1 MSCERVDVEKELRT
15 LLAKFDALGNITRAT
30 WYEFRQAALEFA
42 RPGTTPMDIVLR
54 AWEIVGHDTAKAY
67 VTSLD
72 LSKPT
77 FLEDIGR
84 LIVQS
89 STMMGESARLR
100 RGGGPNEVFVEWDRC
115 PWPEF
120 ARRYG
125 ATMEEDVLGCDRW
138 FQTVIKDIN
147 DIFGTDVKLETLSAI
162 PRGDRTCTRR
172 LTMSARPGRSGS
184 GGGGGGGAGGKN
196 SGAEG
201 ASEADERSR
210 GVRGDEVGGGA
221 KRGGK

>member
-1 MSCERVDVEKELRT
+1 MSEGAVDPERELRT

-30 WYEFRQAALEFA
+30 WYEFRRAALDFA
-42 RPGTTPMDIVLR
+42 RPGTTPLDIVLR
-54 AWEIVGHDTAKAY
+54 AWEIVGHDTARAY
-67 VTSLD
+67 VTALD
-72 LSKPT
+72 LSRPS

-89 STMMGESARLR
+89 STMMGESARLKK
-100 RGGGPNEVFVEWDRC
+100 GSGPNEVYVEWDRC

-125 ATMEEDVLGCDRW
+125 ATMEEDVLGCDMW

-147 DIFGTDVKLETLSAI
+147 EIFGTDVRLETKAAI

-172 LTMSARPGRSGS
+172 LTMSDRR
-184 GGGGGGGAGGKN
+184 K
-196 SGAEG
+196 
-201 ASEADERSR
+201 
-210 GVRGDEVGGGA
+210 
-221 KRGGK
+221 KRGGEGAPAGEGG